1 VLHSET
7 SRGRGMAVHR
17 SPGGDQSSR
26 AEAESA
32 KRLATLDRRREFR
45 LLQAVVHPI
54 LAAALLSFGLAWIP
68 GTTAVPE
75 IGAAA
80 TGTLVVL
87 LVGCEVLTRRGHHA
101 AAAWL
106 FLGSMHTA
114 VTGSLF
120 AFGGLRGAYTVL
132 LPVVVCLAGLLRG
145 RRAALASMGLCGAA
159 AVVAYLLEF
168 RGALPPSLDPDNPFS
183 PVAVTLIAVAVTGLF
198 LSVALAR
205 IEEAREERAAF
216 ERERREAT
224 RLEAVGRLAGGVAHD
239 FNNLLTVILAN
250 ADPEW
255 AAQDP
260 SFPMRA
266 RLLEIR
272 EAAARAAQL
281 TQQLLAFA
289 RRQVIEPRVL
299 DLNRLVRGLEPI
311 LRRLLRENVDLRF
324 ATAPD
329 LRRVRSDPARLEQAI
344 VNLSVNAHDAMPE
357 GGTLTIETRNVELDA
372 EACRRHPELRP
383 GSYVLLAVTD
393 TGHGMSSETLE
404 RVFEPFFTTKRD
416 HGGTGLGL
424 ATVHG
429 VVKQSGGEIL
439 VYSEPG
445 RGTTFKIYLPA
456 VEAPPD
462 AAASDRPAAP
472 RVRREVTVLVV
483 DDERGVRELTVRM
496 IERLGYRVL
505 VAADGTE
512 ALAKAAAHDGPID
525 VLLTD
530 VVMPRMGGRELARAL
545 RERRPEVR
553 VIFSTGYAGEAAQ
566 TNGQVEPGTAV
577 LTKPYALADLEAKLR
592 ELLEPPA

>member
-1 VLHSET
+1 
-7 SRGRGMAVHR
+7 MAVGDL
-17 SPGGDQSSR
+17 PGVDVGSG

-32 KRLATLDRRREFR
+32 RRLATLERRREFR
-45 LLQAVVHPI
+45 LLQAVVHPM
-54 LAAALLSFGLAWIP
+54 LAAGVLLFALVWIP
-68 GTTAVPE
+68 GATAVPAV
-75 IGAAA
+75 GAAG

-87 LVGCEVLTRRGHHA
+87 LAACEVLTRRGHFA
-101 AAAWL
+101 WASWL
-106 FLGSMHTA
+106 FLGAMQAGVTA
-114 VTGSLF
+114 SLF
-120 AFGGLRGAYTVL
+120 AFGGLRGPYTAM

-145 RRAALASMGLCGAA
+145 RRAALAFMGLCGAA
-159 AVVAYLLEF
+159 AAAAYVLER
-168 RGALPPSLDPDNPFS
+168 RGALPASLDPDNPAS
-183 PVAVTLIAVAVTGLF
+183 TLVVVLIAVAVTGLF

-205 IEEAREERAAF
+205 IDEARAEREAF
-216 ERERREAT
+216 ERERVEAH

-255 AAQDP
+255 AAQDT
-260 SFPMRA
+260 SFPLRE

-289 RRQVIEPRVL
+289 RRQVLEPRVL

-329 LRRVRSDPARLEQAI
+329 LHRVRSDPARLEQAI
-344 VNLSVNAHDAMPE
+344 VNLAVNAHDAMPE
-357 GGTLTIETRNVELDA
+357 GGTLTIETRNVDLDA

-393 TGHGMSSETLE
+393 TGLGMSSETLE
-404 RVFEPFFTTKRD
+404 RVFEPFFTTKRER
-416 HGGTGLGL
+416 GGTGLGL

-429 VVKQSGGEIL
+429 VVKQSGGQIL

-456 VEAPPD
+456 VDAPAD
-462 AAASDRPAAP
+462 AAASDRPVAP
-472 RVRREVTVLVV
+472 RARRALTVLVV
-483 DDERGVRELTVRM
+483 DDERGVRELTARM
-496 IERLGYRVL
+496 VERLGHRAL
-505 VAADGTE
+505 VAADGAE

-545 RERRPEVR
+545 QERRPEVR

-566 TNGQVEPGTAV
+566 GNGEVEAGTAV
-577 LTKPYALADLEAKLR
+577 LTKPYALPDLEAKLR
-592 ELLEPPA
+592 ELLEPPV